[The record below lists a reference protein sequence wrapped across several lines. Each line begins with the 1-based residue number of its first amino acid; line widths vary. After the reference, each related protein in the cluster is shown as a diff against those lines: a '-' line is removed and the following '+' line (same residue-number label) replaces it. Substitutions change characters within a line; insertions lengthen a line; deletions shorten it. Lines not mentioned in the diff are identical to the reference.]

1 MSMSRLTTMMGIYAT
16 AASHWGNPMEM
27 VNDAFGSNSPKWQ
40 MKRHEINRARKAD
53 KARKAARKA
62 RRRNRK

>member
-1 MSMSRLTTMMGIYAT
+1 MDTNKLTTMMDVYAT

-27 VNDAFGSNSPKWQ
+27 VDDAFGSKSPKWQ
-40 MKRHEINRARKAD
+40 MERRKINRARKAD

>member
-1 MSMSRLTTMMGIYAT
+1 MDTNKLTTMMGIYAT
-16 AASHWGNPMEM
+16 AVSHWGNPMEM
-27 VNDAFGSNSPKWQ
+27 VNDAFGSESQKWQ
-40 MKRHEINRARKAD
+40 MKRCEINRARKAD